1 MEYIILYCR
10 RDQVWLVARV
20 SARKLHVYIT
30 QAECFTEESAEL
42 LIKALNKKNDKRKRK
57 TTRKHSE

>member
-20 SARKLHVYIT
+20 SARKPNLYIT

-42 LIKALNKKNDKRKRK
+42 LIEALNKLKEDA
-57 TTRKHSE
+57 